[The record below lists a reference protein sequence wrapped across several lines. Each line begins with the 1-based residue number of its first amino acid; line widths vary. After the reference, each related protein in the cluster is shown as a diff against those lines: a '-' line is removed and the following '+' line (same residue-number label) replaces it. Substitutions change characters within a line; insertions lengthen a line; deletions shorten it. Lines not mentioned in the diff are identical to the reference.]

1 LKNRFEKPLD
11 TDFLSGLPEKERFP
25 ENFLLGVASRRTY
38 CGTASEATVAL
49 LRDMGLSTRLLRIAS
64 KPSSLVANHVFLEYY
79 SSNYKKWV
87 MVDVMENFTPIFK
100 NEPLSAFEY
109 FAIRNK
115 EKVHEESDVES
126 YRFDRWNNIIWFYK
140 NGPLKEVYYFVND
153 QKVRDELSQLLY

>member
-1 LKNRFEKPLD
+1 
-11 TDFLSGLPEKERFP
+11 
-25 ENFLLGVASRRTY
+25 
-38 CGTASEATVAL
+38 
-49 LRDMGLSTRLLRIAS
+49 
-64 KPSSLVANHVFLEYY
+64 
-79 SSNYKKWV
+79 

-100 NEPLSAFEY
+100 NEPLSAFAY